1 MGMTTNKWANQY
13 GEGKLTDKKT
23 SVWGNKLLGGTAGLT
38 LTARQIVDL
47 MSYLSGDKEYKTY
60 CEPFAGKARTWELL
74 QENWFQGEWCL
85 YKPQKEGK
93 IVLNDL
99 SRDSN
104 RYCKEKY
111 PYAIV
116 EYKKFEATIPEY
128 DSEKTFFMIDP
139 PWRKKI
145 YTNNDFFVCP
155 NPIPYYY
162 NTCLDFFDT
171 IKGDWV
177 ICSAADEHECR
188 GVLTKSKWNTI
199 IIKSNAK
206 KKIFGKPARTLIC
219 SNLIPRNLNGIQIET
234 SIAEFIK
241 ERGYK

>member
-1 MGMTTNKWANQY
+1 MTTDKWANQF
-13 GEGKLTDKKT
+13 GKGKLTDKRT
-23 SVWGNKLLGGTAGLT
+23 SVWGKKLLGGTAGLT
-38 LTARQIVDL
+38 LTAKQIVDL
-47 MSYLSGDKEYKTY
+47 VAWLSRNAGDGYSTY
-60 CEPFAGKARTWELL
+60 CEPFAGKARTWHYF
-74 QENWFQGEWCL
+74 NGESGDWAKTVYPSEKL
-85 YKPQKEGK
+85 KV
-93 IVLNDL
+93 VLNDL

-104 RYCKEKY
+104 KYCKEKY

-116 EYKKFEATIPEY
+116 EYKKFEDTIPEY

-155 NPIPYYY
+155 NSIPYYY
-162 NTCLDFFDT
+162 KACLDMFET
-171 IKGDWV
+171 LKGDWV

-188 GVLTKSKWNTI
+188 GALTKSRWNTL
-199 IIKSNAK
+199 IIKSNEK
-206 KKIFGKPARTLIC
+206 RKVFGKPARTLIC

-234 SIAEFIK
+234 SISEFIK

>member
-1 MGMTTNKWANQY
+1 MTTNKWANQY
-13 GEGKLTDKKT
+13 GSGKLTDKKT
-23 SVWGNKLLGGTAGLT
+23 SVWGKKLLGGTAGLT

-47 MSYLSGDKEYKTY
+47 MSYLSGDWKYETY

-74 QENWFQGEWCL
+74 SKIADQMKYPI
-85 YKPQKEGK
+85 YKV
-93 IVLNDL
+93 ILNDL
-99 SRDSN
+99 SKDSN
-104 RYCKEKY
+104 KYCKEKY
-111 PYAIV
+111 PYAVV
-116 EYKKFEATIPEY
+116 EYKKFEETIPEY

-188 GVLTKSKWNTI
+188 GVLTKSKWNTL
-199 IIKSNAK
+199 IIKSNEK
-206 KKIFGKPARTLIC
+206 RKVFGKPARTLIC

-234 SIAEFIK
+234 SISEFIK